1 MDTIKINKHNTLLIS
16 DGGNQINE
24 IDHTYPAILGACNK
38 DYDGIL
44 VYVRFTKDRYIVCS
58 RNRSLYRL
66 IKKKIHISRSK
77 YEELLEINFNKPFT
91 YITKLEE
98 VIDLTSRYHKKLII
112 KLCQPIGYIEI
123 NQLQE
128 LLKNYPLS
136 NISIMVN
143 DPVILNKFKRFSKDL
158 KLIYEIDSINE
169 DIIEQ
174 AKLNHF
180 ELIIPLE
187 SNVLSYLKT
196 LRKEKIKI
204 GIKDL
209 NNPIDASI
217 MINSNI
223 DFITTKI
230 LE

>member
-44 VYVRFTKDRYIVCS
+44 VFVRFTKDRYIVCS

-98 VIDLTSRYHKKLII
+98 IIDLTSRYHKKLII
-112 KLCQPIGYIEI
+112 IKQ
-123 NQLQE
+123 
-128 LLKNYPLS
+128 
-136 NISIMVN
+136 
-143 DPVILNKFKRFSKDL
+143 
-158 KLIYEIDSINE
+158 
-169 DIIEQ
+169 
-174 AKLNHF
+174 
-180 ELIIPLE
+180 
-187 SNVLSYLKT
+187 T
-196 LRKEKIKI
+196 L
-204 GIKDL
+204 
-209 NNPIDASI
+209 
-217 MINSNI
+217 
-223 DFITTKI
+223 
-230 LE
+230 

>member
-1 MDTIKINKHNTLLIS
+1 MDTIKINKHTTQLIS

-44 VYVRFTKDRYIVCS
+44 VHIRFTKDRYIVCS
-58 RNRSLYRL
+58 RYRSLYRI
-66 IKKKIHISRSK
+66 IKRKIHISRSR
-77 YEELLEINFNKPFT
+77 YEELLNINFNKPLS
-91 YITKLEE
+91 YITTLEE
-98 VIDLTSRYHKKLII
+98 IINLTSRYHKKLII
-112 KLCQPIGYIEI
+112 KLCQPIGHLEI

-128 LLKNYPLS
+128 LLNNYPLS

-143 DPVILNKFKRFSKDL
+143 DPVILIKFKRFNKHL
-158 KLIYEIDSINE
+158 RLLYEIESINE

-174 AKLNHF
+174 AKLNQF
-180 ELIIPLE
+180 ELVIPLE
-187 SNVLSYLKT
+187 SNVLSYLKI

-223 DFITTKI
+223 DFIITKI